1 MISGFTGNED
11 HQLEKPHFDCRSA
24 IFELDS
30 CNGNGKVCLVYK
42 NGKPGKDHFQ
52 SMILQYRCVLPE
64 LACQPSLN
72 EKLPETHSASE
83 QLIGWQHT
91 NENGLVV
98 LERKRMGK
106 MLELSRKLMIHNGLQ
121 VIHKQA

>member
-1 MISGFTGNED
+1 MGMGKFASSTKMGNLVKIIS
-11 HQLEKPHFDCRSA
+11 
-24 IFELDS
+24 
-30 CNGNGKVCLVYK
+30 KVWSYSI
-42 NGKPGKDHFQ
+42 D
-52 SMILQYRCVLPE
+52 VLFPE

-72 EKLPETHSASE
+72 EKLPEIHSASE